1 MITLIGSWED
11 GWLDN
16 RVELFMWKQLNAA
29 FGVDRMVM
37 VGISDNPRI
46 CIDMYETVEEAIDSS
61 EGSVVLLEPRG
72 DVLLSEFMHPASAV
86 YVFGDAMNN
95 NLKQDGV
102 KVRIDTPTMT
112 DMFAVNAAAIVLAD
126 RML

>member
-1 MITLIGSWED
+1 MITLIGSWEE

-16 RVELFMWKQLNAA
+16 RVELFMWKQLKAA
-29 FGVDRMVM
+29 FSVDRIVM
-37 VGISDNPRI
+37 VGVSDNPRI

>member
-16 RVELFMWKQLNAA
+16 RVELFMWKQLKAA
-29 FGVDRMVM
+29 FSVDRIVM
-37 VGISDNPRI
+37 VGVSDNPRI